1 MNLRKKFKNYWRVLK
16 ITKKP
21 KRKEFWSSAKITAL
35 GIAIIGFIGF
45 LIYIIATVIV
55 NLGG

>member
-1 MNLRKKFKNYWRVLK
+1 MSFKKKIKNYIRVLK

-21 KRKEFWSSAKITAL
+21 NKKEFWGSAKITAL

-45 LIYIIATVIV
+45 LIYIIATMIQ
-55 NLGG
+55 NI

>member
-1 MNLRKKFKNYWRVLK
+1 MAFRKKIKNYIRVLK

-21 KRKEFWSSAKITAL
+21 KKKEFWGSAKITAL

-45 LIYIIATVIV
+45 LIYIIASLIQSI
-55 NLGG
+55 